1 MKTLVK
7 EIDPPSE
14 APHHDLKGRMARG
27 ALASI
32 AGQGTN
38 FVLRLG
44 SMMVLARLLS
54 PRDFGLVGM
63 ATAVTG
69 FLILFQDFG
78 LSAAAVQSPSISRV
92 QSSTLFWINLAIGGF
107 LALFCAALA
116 PPLANFYH
124 QPPGKWFTI
133 LPSTGL
139 PFTGATGLHR
149 SLVSRNH
156 RL

>member
-38 FVLRLG
+38 FVLRMG
-44 SMMVLARLLS
+44 SMMILARLLS

-69 FLILFQDFG
+69 FLILFQDAG
-78 LSAAAVQSPSISRV
+78 LAAAGIPRPSTFRTPTS
-92 QSSTLFWINLAIGGF
+92 NLLLVNLIGGRC
-107 LALFCAALA
+107 L
-116 PPLANFYH
+116 
-124 QPPGKWFTI
+124 
-133 LPSTGL
+133 
-139 PFTGATGLHR
+139 
-149 SLVSRNH
+149 
-156 RL
+156 